1 MRLTS
6 PNCDLSYLSLSTFI
20 LYRLSPCLPS
30 FKPLGLDLSVNRT
43 IGHEQRGA
51 WLFLFCL
58 FACRI
63 NRKQTNKQANNTIED
78 NNEKTWNSPVQGQA
92 TDMHHITGKRLGNV
106 WGWDEQLPLAENWGE
121 WSPSSHHHRNGEK
134 ESLKRLQK
142 VSPSILL
149 PQTKVSCTY
158 SIAERCFEQSTT
170 DTRAR
175 QARAV
180 PWCPWHLS
188 CCKCSPSFLVWSPWF
203 TPGGTSHTGKRQY
216 TAAFPAPPP
225 LAKSSEPTR
234 FPTWKVLSDLT
245 SCNSKRLRPSKEIKC
260 STARQGANLK
270 ANLSEQLEKM
280 GHNSISHRTCRITLS
295 YEIWHVLRNVF
306 CLVFKNSIF
315 HTFILPEDEKDAVL
329 YMSFG

>member
-1 MRLTS
+1 MS
-6 PNCDLSYLSLSTFI
+6 NVEHDWF
-20 LYRLSPCLPS
+20 
-30 FKPLGLDLSVNRT
+30 F
-43 IGHEQRGA
+43 
-51 WLFLFCL
+51 FCL

-92 TDMHHITGKRLGNV
+92 TDMHHITGKRLSSV
-106 WGWDEQLPLAENWGE
+106 WDWDEQLPLAENWGE

-175 QARAV
+175 QAHAV
-180 PWCPWHLS
+180 PWCRWGYAAFPAGIFPAASAAHHSLS
-188 CCKCSPSFLVWSPWF
+188 DPHGSPRGVPHIQVK
-203 TPGGTSHTGKRQY
+203 G

-234 FPTWKVLSDLT
+234 FPMWKVLSDLT